1 MSAPGAGAAQSGPP
15 QRIPTP
21 PTSKP
26 GAAPPWAALAREVR
40 EGITLARV
48 REAVVAHQP
57 ERVEPPP
64 GARAA
69 AVLIA
74 LFEEDG
80 EARVVL
86 TRRTTTLPSHQ
97 GEVAFPGG
105 KVDEGEDEVAGALRE
120 AEEEVGLDP
129 TTVEIVGSLD
139 HMVTVS
145 SRFVLMPFVG
155 FLAGRPELTAN
166 DAEVEAIFD
175 VSLAHLITDPVFRA
189 EVWDVGAGEWPM
201 YFFELDHDIVW
212 GATARVL
219 FQLLQLVTAG

>member
-1 MSAPGAGAAQSGPP
+1 VTGRDAAERGPR

-21 PTSKP
+21 AVAKP
-26 GAAPPWAALAREVR
+26 GAAPPWAALARPELH
-40 EGITLARV
+40 GITLERV
-48 REAVVAHQP
+48 RAALAAHEP
-57 ERVEPPP
+57 ERQVPPP
-64 GARAA
+64 GARVAS
-69 AVLIA
+69 VLIA

-105 KVDEGEDEVAGALRE
+105 KLDEGEDEVAGALRE

-129 TTVEIVGSLD
+129 ATVEIVDGLD
-139 HMVTVS
+139 HMVTVA
-145 SRFVLMPFVG
+145 SRFVLVPFVG
-155 FLAGRPELTAN
+155 FLPGRPTLTAN

-175 VSLAHLITDPVFRA
+175 VSLAHLISDPVFRA

-201 YFFELDHDIVW
+201 YFFELDDDIVW
-212 GATARVL
+212 GATARIL
-219 FQLLQLVTAG
+219 FQLLHLVTGG